1 MRPIMTQDTMP
12 REPNTACSP
21 IQAPTVPSHPHPVC
35 YDYVADYSDSDS
47 TDLGELQFYD
57 ACPSSNDRYSVTPS
71 GRSLAALNSK
81 ALLTQHW

>member
-1 MRPIMTQDTMP
+1 MRLIMTQDTMP

-57 ACPSSNDRYSVTPS
+57 ACPPSNDRYSVTPS

-81 ALLTQHW
+81 ALLTQRW